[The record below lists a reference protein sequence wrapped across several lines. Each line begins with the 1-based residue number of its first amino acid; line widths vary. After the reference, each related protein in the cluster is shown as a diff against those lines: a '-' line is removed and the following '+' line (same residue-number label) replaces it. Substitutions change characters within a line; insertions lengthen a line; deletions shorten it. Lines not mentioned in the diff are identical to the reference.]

1 MGAFI
6 IELATFY
13 QKNDKRCLLK
23 SYLFYVLLNKQ
34 LFFMR
39 YVLFSI
45 ALFINISVYGQIQ
58 SPDDFLGYQLGSHFT
73 PHYKVADYFR
83 QTASAS
89 AKNMKLI
96 EYGKTNEGRPL
107 MVAVVSS
114 PENITKLEQIRS
126 DNLVLATG
134 ANNAIDLTQQPAI
147 LWLSYNV
154 HGNEANSTE
163 TAMKMLYTLVSGIN
177 KPANEWLKNT
187 VVVIDPCLNPDG
199 RDRYVN
205 YFNSVVGKTPNSDP
219 SSREHIEPWPGGRPN
234 HYYFDLN
241 RDWAWQTQIESQQRL
256 ALYNQWMPQVHVDF
270 HEQSYNEPYYFAPA
284 AEPVHQDITP
294 WQKSF
299 QVVVGK
305 NNAKYFDAEGWQYFT
320 KERFDLLYPSYG
332 DTYPLYNGS
341 IGMTYE
347 QGGIRAG
354 LSVVTNDGDTLTLKD
369 RIAHHFTTGMSTL
382 EVTSLNHQKLL
393 AEFKKYFQQELANS
407 PGIYKSYIIKAT
419 SLSRLKKLAELLKR
433 NKIEFAFGGDKTGRA
448 YDYDTQK
455 EESFSVS
462 RNDLIVNIQQ
472 PRAVLANVL
481 LEPQTVVTDSNTY
494 DITAWALPY
503 VYGLKGYASKES
515 IKGKFPTIEESTIVN
530 TEVEKPLAWLFNWG
544 TCEDVRVLTALQKE
558 NIKVRQADQPFS
570 VNGRDYPAG
579 TLIVLRAENEKA
591 IRGIKDKI
599 AFIAKMQDKPI
610 QAVSSGFVEKGKDFG
625 SNVYP
630 LLKQPKIA
638 IASGAEVSS
647 LAFGEAWFF
656 LEHDLNLS
664 PVIINAKDLN
674 NLDINKVNTLILPD
688 GSYSAFIGDGLTAW
702 LNKGGKLILMEDAI
716 ESVLDK
722 KGFDIKKKEAIVK
735 KDEKPEANKLLFK
748 DKNKDDFE
756 TTIPGAIYKIN
767 LDSSH
772 PFSYGLGKTYYSLK
786 TDRKI
791 YEPFVQG
798 WNVGLVN
805 EKSLMSGIVGKKA
818 REELKSGLLIGVQD
832 FGRGQVVYLANDPL
846 FRNFWESGKTLFSNI
861 IFCGY

>member
-1 MGAFI
+1 M
-6 IELATFY
+6 
-13 QKNDKRCLLK
+13 KRLLTICLITLGVV
-23 SYLFYVLLNKQ
+23 SFVQ
-34 LFFMR
+34 
-39 YVLFSI
+39 
-45 ALFINISVYGQIQ
+45 AQIQ
-58 SPDDFLGYQLGSHFT
+58 SPDEFLGYQLGSHFT

-107 MVAVVSS
+107 MVAIVSS
-114 PENITKLEQIRS
+114 PENISKLEQLRAN
-126 DNLVLATG
+126 NLVLATG

-382 EVTSLNHQKLL
+382 EVSSLNHQKLL

-515 IKGKFPTIEESTIVN
+515 IKGKFPTIEEPTIIN

-544 TCEDVRVLTALQKE
+544 TREDVRVLTALQKE

-579 TLIVLRAENEKA
+579 TLIVLRAENEKT

-798 WNVGLVN
+798 WNVGLIN
-805 EKSLMSGIVGKKA
+805 EKSLMAGIVGKKA

>member
-1 MGAFI
+1 
-6 IELATFY
+6 
-13 QKNDKRCLLK
+13 
-23 SYLFYVLLNKQ
+23 
-34 LFFMR
+34 MR

-45 ALFINISVYGQIQ
+45 ALFINLSVYGQVQ
-58 SPDDFLGYQLGSHFT
+58 SPDDFLGYELGSHFT
-73 PHYKVADYFR
+73 PHHKVADYFR
-83 QTASAS
+83 QTASTA

-107 MVAVVSS
+107 MVAMISS
-114 PENITKLEQIRS
+114 PDNITKLEQIRS
-126 DNLVLATG
+126 NNLVLATG
-134 ANNAIDLTQQPAI
+134 TNNTIDLNNQPAI

-163 TAMKMLYTLVSGIN
+163 TAMKMLYTLVSGNN

-187 VVVIDPCLNPDG
+187 IVVIDPCLNPDG

-205 YFNSVVGKTPNSDP
+205 YFNSVVGKTPNADP

-305 NNAKYFDAEGWQYFT
+305 NNAKYFDAEGWPYFT

-393 AEFKKYFQQELANS
+393 TEYKKYFQQELANS

-419 SLSRLKKLAELLKR
+419 NLSRLKKLAQLLTR

-455 EESFSVS
+455 EENFSIS
-462 RNDLIVNIQQ
+462 RNDLIVNMQQ

-481 LEPQTVVTDSNTY
+481 LEPQTFVTDSNTY

-515 IKGKFPTIEESTIVN
+515 IKGKFPAIEEPKIIN
-530 TEVEKPLAWLFNWG
+530 TEVEKPLAWLFSWG
-544 TCEDVRVLTALQKE
+544 TGEDVRVLTALQKE

-570 VNGRDYPAG
+570 VNGKDYPAG
-579 TLIVLRAENEKA
+579 TLIVLRVENEKT
-591 IRGIKDKI
+591 IKGIKDKI
-599 AFIAKMQDKPI
+599 SAIAKMQDKSV
-610 QAVSSGFVEKGKDFG
+610 QAISSGFVEKGKDFG

-638 IASGAEVSS
+638 LVSGMEVSS

-664 PVIINAKDLN
+664 PIIINAKDLN
-674 NLDINKVNTLILPD
+674 SLDINKVNTLILPD
-688 GSYSAFIGDGLTAW
+688 GSYGAFVGDGLTAW

-716 ESVLDK
+716 ESVVDK
-722 KGFDIKKKEAIVK
+722 KGFDIKKKEAAVK

-805 EKSLMSGIVGKKA
+805 EKSLMAGVVGKKA

-846 FRNFWESGKTLFSNI
+846 FRNFWEGGKTLFSNI

>member
-1 MGAFI
+1 MKR
-6 IELATFY
+6 LLTF
-13 QKNDKRCLLK
+13 CLISLTTVFFVQAQLK
-23 SYLFYVLLNKQ
+23 
-34 LFFMR
+34 
-39 YVLFSI
+39 
-45 ALFINISVYGQIQ
+45 
-58 SPDDFLGYQLGSHFT
+58 SPDDFLGYELGAHFT
-73 PHYKVADYFR
+73 PHHKVADYFR
-83 QTASAS
+83 QTALAS
-89 AKNMKLI
+89 AKNVKLI

-114 PENITKLEQIRS
+114 PDNITKLEQIRVN
-126 DNLVLATG
+126 NLVLATG
-134 ANNAIDLTQQPAI
+134 TNNTIDITNQPAI

-163 TAMKMLYTLVSGIN
+163 TAMKMLYTLVSDNN
-177 KPANEWLKNT
+177 KPAVEWLKNT

-382 EVTSLNHQKLL
+382 EVTSLNHQKLV
-393 AEFKKYFQQELANS
+393 EEYKKYFRQELANS

-419 SLSRLKKLAELLKR
+419 NLSRLKKLAELLTK
-433 NKIEFAFGGDKTGRA
+433 NKIEFAFGGDKTGRG

-455 EESFSVS
+455 EENFSVS
-462 RNDLIVNIQQ
+462 RNDLIVNMQQ

-481 LEPQTVVTDSNTY
+481 LEPQTFVTDSNTY

-515 IKGKFPTIEESTIVN
+515 IKGKFPAIEEPKIIS
-530 TEVEKPLAWLFNWG
+530 TEVDKPLAWLFSWG
-544 TCEDVRVLTALQKE
+544 TSEDVRVLTALQKE
-558 NIKVRQADQPFS
+558 NVKVRQADQPFS
-570 VNGRDYPAG
+570 VNGKDYPAG
-579 TLIVLRAENEKA
+579 TLIVLRAENEKT
-591 IRGIKDKI
+591 IKGMKDKI
-599 AFIAKMQDKPI
+599 AFIAKMLDKPI

-638 IASGAEVSS
+638 LVSGMEVSS

-722 KGFDIKKKEAIVK
+722 KGFDIKKKEAVVK

-748 DKNKDDFE
+748 NKDKDDFE

-791 YEPFVQG
+791 YEPFIKG
-798 WNVGLVN
+798 WNVGLIN
-805 EKSLMSGIVGKKA
+805 EKSLMAGVVGKKA
-818 REELKSGLLIGVQD
+818 REELKAGLLIGAQD

-846 FRNFWESGKTLFSNI
+846 FRNFWEGGKTLFSNI

>member
-1 MGAFI
+1 MKR
-6 IELATFY
+6 LLTF
-13 QKNDKRCLLK
+13 CLISLG
-23 SYLFYVLLNKQ
+23 S
-34 LFFMR
+34 
-39 YVLFSI
+39 VLFVQ
-45 ALFINISVYGQIQ
+45 AQLK
-58 SPDDFLGYQLGSHFT
+58 SPDDFLGYELGSHFT
-73 PHYKVADYFR
+73 PHHKVADYFR
-83 QTASAS
+83 QTAAAS
-89 AKNMKLI
+89 PKNTKLI

-114 PENITKLEQIRS
+114 AENINRLEQIRNN
-126 DNLVLATG
+126 NLALTTG
-134 ANNAIDLTQQPAI
+134 SNTSVDLSSQPAI

-163 TAMKMLYTLVSGIN
+163 TAMKMLYTLALGTN
-177 KPANEWLKNT
+177 KPATEWLKNT

-241 RDWAWQTQIESQQRL
+241 RDWAWQTQVESVQRL

-382 EVTSLNHQKLL
+382 EVSSLNHNKLL
-393 AEFKKYFQQELANS
+393 EEYKKYFQQELTTA
-407 PGIYKSYIIKAT
+407 PGIYKSYIIKP
-419 SLSRLKKLAELLKR
+419 SNLSRLKKLAELLTK
-433 NKIEFAFGGDKTGRA
+433 NKIEFAFGGDKTGKA

-455 EESFSVS
+455 EENFTIG
-462 RNDLIVNIQQ
+462 RNDLIVNVQQ
-472 PRAVLANVL
+472 SRAVLANVL
-481 LEPQTVVTDSNTY
+481 LEPQTFVTDSNTY

-503 VYGLKGYASKES
+503 VYGLKAYASKES
-515 IKGKFPTIEESTIVN
+515 IKGKFSALEEPKLVN
-530 TEVEKPLAWLFNWG
+530 TDVDKPLAWLFSWG
-544 TCEDVRVLTALQKE
+544 TNEDARLLIALQKE

-570 VNGRDYPAG
+570 VNGKDYPAG
-579 TLIVLRAENEKA
+579 TLIVLRAENERIIK
-591 IRGIKDKI
+591 GMKDKV
-599 AFIAKMQDKPI
+599 ALIAKMLDKPI

-638 IASGAEVSS
+638 IVSGMEVSS
-647 LAFGEAWFF
+647 LAFGEAWFY
-656 LEHDLNLS
+656 LEHDLNLLPS
-664 PVIINAKDLN
+664 IINVKDIN
-674 NLDINKVNTLILPD
+674 NLDINKINTLILPD
-688 GSYSAFIGDGLTAW
+688 GSYSPFIGDGLTAW

-716 ESVLDK
+716 ESVLEK
-722 KGFDIKKKEAIVK
+722 KGFDIKKKEAVVK

-748 DKNKDDFE
+748 DKDRDDFE

-767 LDSSH
+767 LDASH

-791 YEPFVQG
+791 YEPFVKG
-798 WNVGLVN
+798 WNVGLIN
-805 EKSLMSGIVGKKA
+805 DKSLMAGVVGKKA
-818 REELKSGLLIGVQD
+818 REELKTGLLIGVQD

-846 FRNFWESGKTLFSNI
+846 FRNFWESGKTLFGNI
-861 IFCGY
+861 VFCSY